1 MAARILDGK
10 SLAAQLRAAVKREVA
25 ALSQRGIRPGL
36 AVILA
41 GEDAASRVYVRNK
54 VRACEET
61 GVRSQ
66 LYELPANVSEE
77 ALIDRV
83 LSLNDDEEVHGI
95 LVQLPLPKSID
106 GQKVLGALS
115 PAKDVDAFHALNLG
129 ALLEGHPRLLPCT
142 PAGVMRLI
150 ESAGVPLGGNHAV
163 VVGRSNIVGKP
174 LALLLLQKDATVTIC
189 HSKSRDLES
198 ITRSADIL
206 IAAVGRPKLIGAPM
220 VKPGACVI
228 DVGVNRLSDGSLCGD
243 VDFGP
248 VSEVAGWITPVP
260 GGVGPMTIAMLLEN
274 CLRAASATK

>member
-10 SLAAQLRAAVKREVA
+10 SLAAQIRAAVKREVES
-25 ALSQRGIRPGL
+25 LSQRGIRPGL

-41 GEDAASRVYVRNK
+41 GDDPASRVYVRNK

-61 GVRSQ
+61 GVRSE
-66 LYELPANVSEE
+66 LFELPANVSEE
-77 ALIDRV
+77 ALVDRV
-83 LSLNDDEEVHGI
+83 LALNDDEEVHGI
-95 LVQLPLPKSID
+95 LVQLPLPKHID
-106 GQKVLGALS
+106 SQKVLAAVS

-150 ESAGVPLGGNHAV
+150 ESAGVAVAGAHAV
-163 VVGRSNIVGKP
+163 IVGRSNIVGKP

-198 ITRSADIL
+198 LTRTADIL
-206 IAAVGRPKLIGAPM
+206 VAAVGRPKLIGARM

-228 DVGVNRLSDGSLCGD
+228 DVGVNRLGDGSLCGD

-248 VSEVAGWITPVP
+248 VREVAGSITPVP

-274 CLRAASATK
+274 CLRAAGATR

>member
-10 SLAAQLRAAVKREVA
+10 SLAAQVRAAVKREVQS
-25 ALSQRGIRPGL
+25 LSQRGIRPGL

-41 GEDAASRVYVRNK
+41 GDDPASRVYVRNK

-66 LYELPANVSEE
+66 LFELPANVSEE

-83 LSLNDDEEVHGI
+83 LALNDDEEVHGI
-95 LVQLPLPKSID
+95 LVQLPLPKHVDS
-106 GQKVLGALS
+106 QKVLAVVS

-150 ESAGVPLGGNHAV
+150 ESAAVPVAGAHAV
-163 VVGRSNIVGKP
+163 IVGRSNIVGKP

-189 HSKSRDLES
+189 HSKSRDLETL
-198 ITRSADIL
+198 TRAADIL
-206 IAAVGRPKLIGAPM
+206 VAAVGRPKLIGARM

-248 VSEVAGWITPVP
+248 VAEIAGSITPVP

-274 CLRAASATK
+274 CLRAAGATK